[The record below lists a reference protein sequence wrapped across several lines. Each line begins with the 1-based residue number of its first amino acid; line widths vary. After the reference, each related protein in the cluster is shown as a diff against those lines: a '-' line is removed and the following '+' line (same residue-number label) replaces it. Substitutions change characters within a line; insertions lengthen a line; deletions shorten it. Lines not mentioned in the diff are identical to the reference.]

1 VCRISDEGPFR
12 VRAEGLTARSRAER
26 DCSLHVPVSA
36 DLAPRRSVS
45 VLGWAGGAR
54 SGQPVCVGQALSRP
68 WDLRA
73 IVAGTITAAV
83 AIGYLLL
90 MRAEGDTPT
99 PWFLSGLVIAVILL
113 AYSANRGAGRRRPA
127 LALVGVDLLGLGIVG
142 LASIGFPLV
151 CAGVLALISAGRE

>member
-1 VCRISDEGPFR
+1 MARGALQRRRR
-12 VRAEGLTARSRAER
+12 VRRLTAHICLRSRTPEFCICAR
-26 DCSLHVPVSA
+26 LGRGCS
-36 DLAPRRSVS
+36 
-45 VLGWAGGAR
+45 

-73 IVAGTITAAV
+73 IVAGTVTAAV

-90 MRAEGDTPT
+90 MRAEGDTPAL
-99 PWFLSGLVIAVILL
+99 WFLGGLVIAVILL
-113 AYSANRGAGRRRPA
+113 GYSANRGAGRRRPA
-127 LALVGVDLLGLGIVG
+127 LTLAGVDLLGLGIVG

>member
-1 VCRISDEGPFR
+1 MPISR
-12 VRAEGLTARSRAER
+12 
-26 DCSLHVPVSA
+26 
-36 DLAPRRSVS
+36 PRRPVS

-73 IVAGTITAAV
+73 IVAGTVTAAIAV
-83 AIGYLLL
+83 GYLLV
-90 MRAEGDTPT
+90 MRAEGDMPAL
-99 PWFLSGLVIAVILL
+99 WFLTGLVIAVILL
-113 AYSANRGAGRRRPA
+113 GYGANRGAGRRR
-127 LALVGVDLLGLGIVG
+127 LALTIAGIDLLGLGIVG